1 MTRDDTPRLPKIWL
15 RSFFGFGPE
24 EDGYIG
30 WSREAGQKHM
40 LGKVTTGD
48 LIMVYGAG
56 TGETGQKD
64 RHRVLGFLEI
74 EAKAVRDVDRA
85 SEAGMARKRANGW
98 VGRWSYALPVK
109 RAWRVTQP
117 VALEAIAFRTYRPE
131 KGRAIAAWSP
141 DLDAEEMEKAFDLQ
155 VREVP
160 VFGEPELSDP
170 AFSGPL
176 RDAFPGKRGTQG
188 SGRSFKDDFARFSA
202 LVERQSGHPF
212 RGFDEGLAAVSENYK
227 PRLREYA
234 LSLLEPDVWSEDD
247 IGTGEILKRMIA
259 AIEIQDKG
267 VNLTNNLV
275 FWQNRFGHA
284 NRDHKTLLE
293 AESNPGLRRNLEACL
308 WQLYRGNGDEAALF
322 DELAEL
328 TQKKYPLV
336 AYVFFLKDMDRFTPI
351 NPTGFD
357 RAFDALGIDY
367 STARQCNWANYS
379 GFVAVLDD
387 LRPLIEATTGLSNVR
402 LIDAHSFCWIFAYL
416 LKEEAEGTLDGKG
429 GSTDAGRVVAGR
441 EKSIVDM
448 AYSVK
453 TTVKN
458 SFGQTVERTVKDKQ
472 LRMTDMQL
480 EAYIKELLDLQE
492 DRCALTGL
500 PLQYKGYETDKNFLP
515 SLDRIDSDGHYEL
528 GNLQVVCRFIN
539 FWKSDGDNEEFKRLL
554 MTVRGAEV
562 E

>member
-1 MTRDDTPRLPKIWL
+1 MAETQAKLPQIWL
-15 RSFFGFGPE
+15 RSFFGFSPE

-40 LGKVTTGD
+40 LGKVSTGD

-56 TGETGQKD
+56 TGETGETD

-74 EAKAVRDVDRA
+74 EARAVRDEDRA

-98 VGRWSYALPVK
+98 EGRWSHALPVK

-117 VALEAIAFRTYRPE
+117 VAMEEIAFHTYSPE

-141 DLDAEEMEKAFDLQ
+141 GLEPEEMGKAFDLQ

-160 VFGEPELSDP
+160 VYGEPLLALP

-176 RDAFPGKRGTQG
+176 RDAFPGRHAITGT
-188 SGRSFKDDFARFSA
+188 GRSFKDYFAHFSA
-202 LVERQSGHPF
+202 LVERKSGHPF
-212 RGFDEGLAAVSENYK
+212 RGFDEGLAAASEDYK
-227 PRLREYA
+227 PRLRDYA
-234 LSLLEPDVWSEDD
+234 LSLLEPEAWSEDD

-259 AIEIQDKG
+259 AIEIQDSR

-284 NRDHKTLLE
+284 NRDHKALLE
-293 AESNPGLRRNLEACL
+293 AESNPGLRRNMEASL
-308 WQLYRGNGDEAALF
+308 WQLFRGNGDEAALF

-328 TQKKYPLV
+328 TEKKYPLV
-336 AYVFFLKDMDRFTPI
+336 AYLFFLKDMDRFTPI

-367 STARQCNWANYS
+367 STARQCNWENYS
-379 GFVAVLDD
+379 GFIAILDD
-387 LRPLIEATTGLSNVR
+387 LRPLIEEAAGQSNVR
-402 LIDAHSFCWIFAYL
+402 LIDAHSFCWIFSYL
-416 LKEEAEGTLDGKG
+416 LKQEAKGELDAKS

-453 TTVKN
+453 TIVKN
-458 SFGQTVERTVKDKQ
+458 SSGQTVERTVKDKQ

-480 EAYIKELLDLQE
+480 EAYITELLDLQE

-500 PLQYKGYETDKNFLP
+500 PLQYKGYETDRNFLP

-554 MTVRGAEV
+554 MAVRGEDM